1 MSDAK
6 VTILTLREMKE
17 KSEKITMITAY
28 DYPFARIFSEAGI
41 DVILVGDSAANV
53 CAGYESTL
61 PITMDEMI
69 YHTRSV
75 SRAKP
80 RALVV
85 GDMPFM
91 SYHVSVEETM
101 KNAGRFI
108 KEGYA
113 EAVKLEGGVNVQ
125 DRIEAITAMD
135 IPVMAHIGLTPQS
148 VHRMG
153 GFKVQGRDDM
163 GRQKLLD
170 DAKAVED
177 AGAFSLVLEAIP
189 PGLAEEITKSVSIP
203 TIGIGAGLQ
212 CDGQVLVMHDILG
225 LVFGRRPRFVKEYA
239 NLQEAARTAVQAY
252 ISEVR
257 DGTFPSEEYWYK

>member
-17 KSEKITMITAY
+17 NGEKITMITAY

-69 YHTRSV
+69 YHTRAV

-91 SYHVSVEETM
+91 SYHVSVEDTL

-108 KEGYA
+108 KEGSA
-113 EAVKLEGGVNVQ
+113 EAVKLEGGVNVR
-125 DRIEAITAMD
+125 DKIEAITSMD
-135 IPVMAHIGLTPQS
+135 IPVMGHIGLTPQS

-153 GFKVQGRDDM
+153 GFKVQGRDEI
-163 GRQKLLD
+163 GRRKLLD

-177 AGAFSLVLEAIP
+177 AGAFALVLEAIP
-189 PGLAEEITKSVSIP
+189 PGLAEEITESVSIP

-225 LVFGRRPRFVKEYA
+225 LVFGKRPKFVKEYA
-239 NLQEAARTAVQAY
+239 NLQEPAKKAVETY
-252 ISEVR
+252 ISEVK
-257 DGTFPSEEYWYK
+257 DGTFPSKEYWYK